1 MNTNTRTQDLIGTM
15 EALRRKG
22 ATMTGRRGRHDHDD
36 DNDDDGDD
44 DDDDGDDD
52 DGDVD
57 VEEDK

>member
-57 VEEDK
+57 VEGDK